1 MRRENVK
8 LEKYKLILVDDEE
21 EVRKGVLQK
30 IQWESHGF
38 EVIGEAENGKEALEM
53 IEKSLPDVILTD
65 IKMPFMDGL
74 ELAKVIR
81 ERYPTVKIIVIT
93 GFDEFEY
100 AHKAIKLHVNE
111 YVLKPI
117 SAQEL
122 IDVLIKVKNQIDEEI
137 AEKENIDALREYYR
151 KSIPILKEKFLTSLL
166 TSTMERGEI
175 KERAESY
182 GLNLNGT
189 AYVSSV
195 LSIDSNSED
204 LSIKLYE
211 ERELLK
217 FAVLNIV
224 EEIIGK
230 HNSGTAFLHNE
241 QVAIITVFRDNDRDT
256 VINKTFS
263 MLEEIRQTVNK
274 FLKVTMTI
282 GVGNICSDIILINR
296 SYQNAVTALDYKIFM
311 GNNRIIWIE
320 DIEPKSLEKIVFDE
334 LKEHDL
340 SSAIKVGTEEEIIS
354 TIERLFQEL
363 TEIKAAFK
371 DYQIYL
377 MEMLTTILK
386 AARSSGVDID
396 NIFGINENLFAE
408 FYKHNSIEEVQ
419 KWFKS
424 ISIRIMKHI
433 VKDRYD
439 TSALLVEKA
448 KKYAE
453 ENYHEADITIN
464 KICDYLHISPTYFSF
479 IFKRETKTTFI
490 NYLTQVRMDAAK
502 ELLRTTSM
510 KSFEIAEKV
519 GYSEPNYFSY
529 SFKKKFGLSPSEY
542 RNSF

>member
-1 MRRENVK
+1 ME

-30 IQWESHGF
+30 IKWENHGF
-38 EVIGEAENGKEALEM
+38 EVIGEAENGKEALE
-53 IEKSLPDVILTD
+53 IVEKTFPDVILTD

-81 ERYPTVKIIVIT
+81 EKYPTVKIIVLT

-122 IDVLIKVKNQIDEEI
+122 IEVLLKVKNQIDEEI

-151 KSIPILKEKFLTSLL
+151 NSIPILKEKFLASLV
-166 TSTMERGEI
+166 TTTMENEEI
-175 KERAESY
+175 EEKSRSY
-182 GLNLNGT
+182 GINLKGEGFIST
-189 AYVSSV
+189 II
-195 LSIDSNSED
+195 SIDNSITE
-204 LSIKLYE
+204 SRIKLNKE
-211 ERELLK
+211 KELLK
-217 FAVLNIV
+217 FAILNIV
-224 EEIIGK
+224 GEILEKYEVGL
-230 HNSGTAFLHNE
+230 AFLHKD
-241 QVAIITVFRDNDRDT
+241 QVVVVIVSKHKSRDLIIN
-256 VINKTFS
+256 NTFPI
-263 MLEEIRQTVNK
+263 LEEIRQTVNK
-274 FLKVTMTI
+274 FLKVTITI
-282 GVGNICSDIILINR
+282 GVGNICNDITFIHR
-296 SYQNAVTALDYKIFM
+296 SYENAISALDYKIFM
-311 GNNRIIWIE
+311 GSDRLIWIE

-340 SSAIKVGTEEEIIS
+340 SSAIKVGTEEEIAT
-354 TIERLFQEL
+354 TIDRLFLQM

-371 DYQIYL
+371 DYQIFL

-396 NIFGINENLFAE
+396 NIFGFNQNIFAE
-408 FYKHNSIEEVQ
+408 FYSLNSVDEVRN
-419 KWFKS
+419 WFKD
-424 ISIRIMKHI
+424 ISIRIMQHI
-433 VKDRYD
+433 VKDRHD
-439 TSALLVEKA
+439 TSTLLVEKA

-453 ENYHEADITIN
+453 ENYNEADITIN
-464 KICDYLHISPTYFSF
+464 KVCDHLHISPTYFSF

-490 NYLTQVRMDAAK
+490 NYLTQIRMDAAK
-502 ELLRTTSM
+502 ELLRSTSL
-510 KSFEIAEKV
+510 KAFEIAEKI

-542 RNSF
+542 RNSFS